1 MNLGVTAE
9 QRDLRDS
16 VRRFLA
22 ERAPLARVRELM
34 ETTDGTDAD
43 VWRQA
48 GAQLGLQ
55 GIAIPE
61 EYGGAGFSFAEQ
73 AIVLEELGAALYGGP
88 YLASAVLGATALL
101 SSEDEG
107 ARRDLLPGIASG
119 ETIATL
125 AFTEDDG
132 SWEPESIRLA
142 AEKNGHGWRL
152 DGHKSFVLDGYGA
165 SLILVVAATGVGLS
179 TGLVAATGPG
189 PSTGPGTSTCPSG
202 LSLFA
207 VEGTAAGL
215 ARSAL
220 PTLDQTRKLARCEFD
235 SVPGRLIGSPGAAG
249 AVVGHTL
256 DVAAIALAA
265 EQLGGAQ
272 RALDMAVEY
281 AKVREQFGRPIGSFQ
296 AIKHR
301 CADLLLEVESL
312 RSAVGYA
319 AAAVAAASAE
329 VPVLAALV
337 KAYASEVYSRVAG
350 ENIQIHG
357 GIGFTWEH
365 DAHLYLKRAKA
376 SELFLGDGSYHR
388 ERLATRIGL

>member
-1 MNLGVTAE
+1 MKLAVSAE
-9 QRDLRDS
+9 QQELRDS

-22 ERAPLARVRELM
+22 DRAPLSRVRELM
-34 ETTDGTDAD
+34 ETPDGTDRS
-43 VWRQA
+43 VWQQA

-61 EYGGAGFSFAEQ
+61 QYGGAGFTFAEQ

-88 YLASAVLGATALL
+88 YLASAVLAATALL
-101 SSEDEG
+101 SGSDE
-107 ARRDLLPGIASG
+107 AAQCELLPGIASG
-119 ETIATL
+119 QTVATL

-132 SWEPESIRLA
+132 SWEPEAIRLA
-142 AEKNGHGWRL
+142 ARTGPGAGGEDNWVL
-152 DGHKSFVLDGYGA
+152 DGHKNFVLDGHTA
-165 SLILVVAATGVGLS
+165 DLILVVAAAG
-179 TGLVAATGPG
+179 
-189 PSTGPGTSTCPSG
+189 SG

-207 VEGTAAGL
+207 VDPGAAGL
-215 ARSAL
+215 DRRVL
-220 PTLDQTRKLARCEFD
+220 PTLDQTRKLARLEFD
-235 SVPGRLIGSPGAAG
+235 SVAGRLIGAPGEAAG
-249 AVVGHTL
+249 VLARTL

-272 RALDMAVEY
+272 RALDMAVGY
-281 AKVREQFGRPIGSFQ
+281 AKIRHQFGRPIGSFQ

-319 AAAVAAASAE
+319 AAAVAENSAE
-329 VPVLAALV
+329 VPVLAALA
-337 KAYASEVYSRVAG
+337 KAYASDVYFHVAA

-365 DAHLYLKRAKA
+365 DAHLYFKRAKS
-376 SELFLGDGSYHR
+376 SELFLGDAAYHR
-388 ERLATRIGL
+388 EHLAERIGL

>member
-1 MNLGVTAE
+1 MNLGVSPE
-9 QRDLRDS
+9 QRDLRES

-22 ERAPLARVRELM
+22 DRAPLPRVRELM
-34 ETTDGTDAD
+34 DTTEAMDAD

-48 GAQLGLQ
+48 ADQLGLQ
-55 GIAIPE
+55 GIAIGE

-73 AIVLEELGAALYGGP
+73 AIVLEELGGALYPGP
-88 YLASAVLGATALL
+88 YLASAVLAATALL
-101 SSEDEG
+101 ASDDEG

-119 ETIATL
+119 RTIATL

-132 SWEPESIRLA
+132 SWDPASIRLTA
-142 AEKNGHGWRL
+142 AKNGDGWRL

-165 SLILVVAATGVGLS
+165 GLILAVAT
-179 TGLVAATGPG
+179 TDTD
-189 PSTGPGTSTCPSG
+189 PSG
-202 LSLFA
+202 PPELSVFA
-207 VEGTAAGL
+207 VDGGAAGL
-215 ARSAL
+215 SRRVL
-220 PTLDQTRKLARCEFD
+220 PTLDQTRRLARCELRD
-235 SVPGRLIGSPGAAG
+235 VPARLIGPPGAG
-249 AVVGHTL
+249 RAVLEHTL

-272 RALDMAVEY
+272 RALDMAVGY
-281 AKVREQFGRPIGSFQ
+281 AKIRQQFGRAIGSFQ

-319 AAAVAAASAE
+319 SAAVAEGSAE
-329 VPVLAALV
+329 VPVLAPLV
-337 KAYASEVYSRVAG
+337 KAHASEVYSRVAA